1 MSSFIS
7 DIESLHTQMATAAYM
22 MRINL
27 NQYKETEVL
36 RYKEQ
41 YQHHRNN
48 YIRLFKQLMVP
59 VIDHLLDE
67 EQPVPKPSNFFIN
80 LLNVWS

>member
-41 YQHHRNN
+41 YELHKAN
-48 YIRLFKQLMVP
+48 YVELFKQLIVP
-59 VIDHLLDE
+59 VIDNVLASE
-67 EQPVPKPSNFFIN
+67 VPARKPSNIFVN
-80 LLNVWS
+80 LLNSFQ